1 MLVMGTNTW
10 EADIPKKPLIKQA
23 LKFAEDVK
31 NNGIAELREAY
42 IADDQKLMWCTW
54 DTENF
59 DGLKAAFAEMNKVS
73 GLKSEL
79 RIVDDMCLD

>member
-10 EADIPKKPLIKQA
+10 EEDIPKKPLIKQA

-73 GLKSEL
+73 GLKSDL